1 MINKLKVA
9 VLTAPTFLL
18 AQRAHADAATGW
30 TGAPAEDYGLAH
42 DFDDLVLTIIEW
54 FLDFVIML
62 SVLVIIFSGITYVAS
77 SGDQER
83 TTQAKKTAKYAI
95 MGLAMSGLAYAVVRL
110 VVTNLI
116 QE

>member
-1 MINKLKVA
+1 MLNKLKVA
-9 VLTAPTFLL
+9 VLTAPSLFL
-18 AQRAHADAATGW
+18 APSAHADTATGW

-42 DFDDLVLTIIEW
+42 DFDDLVITIIDW
-54 FLDFVIML
+54 FLGFVVML
-62 SVLVIIFSGITYVAS
+62 SVLVIVFSGITYVAS

-95 MGLAMSGLAYAVVRL
+95 MGLAMSGVAYAVVRL